1 MKLREDWQKFTQF
14 ISIKAVALNA
24 ALNVAWPLIP
34 ADMKATLPPNLVS
47 YLTWALLALTVYG
60 VMVKQELK

>member
-14 ISIKAVALNA
+14 ISIRAIALA
-24 ALNVAWPLIP
+24 GAIQTTWLALPD
-34 ADMKATLPPNLVS
+34 DMKSTLPHNFVS
-47 YLTWALLALTVYG
+47 YLTMALLALGAWG